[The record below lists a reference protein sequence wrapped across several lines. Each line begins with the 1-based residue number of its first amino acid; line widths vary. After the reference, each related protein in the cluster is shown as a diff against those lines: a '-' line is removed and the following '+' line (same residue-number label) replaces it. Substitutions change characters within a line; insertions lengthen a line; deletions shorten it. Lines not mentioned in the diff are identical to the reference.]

1 MGGLEVV
8 DMVVGGRP
16 VDVRPMPWYSAGG
29 SCSLLPR
36 PVPPAAPFPTL
47 NARGRKGRVR
57 GSRVHLSGQPCAA
70 SRGGAGMGVL

>member
-1 MGGLEVV
+1 MRRRLRAAWRWLTWLL
-8 DMVVGGRP
+8 VGGPSMSGQCRA
-16 VDVRPMPWYSAGG
+16 RYSAGG

-57 GSRVHLSGQPCAA
+57 VFIPAANHARPRVEG
-70 SRGGAGMGVL
+70 